1 MVQLDDELVAR
12 ARGGDGDARKALV
25 ERASLKVARTIL
37 GESAKDRYEALRELE
52 RGDGPAPGLGVLL
65 AGIARDT
72 DGEVKRAIE
81 LVYRAGERRWGPPE
95 REAVGRFAAANG
107 ARLGA
112 ELALELLAWAA
123 KFPQPVTDY
132 VHAAATALA
141 DVGGELVDSL
151 AWRHGFAEL
160 CGQIANDAAAR
171 DLVMRWTAVPAYGR
185 VVAKA
190 LLSRHAQRKGSA
202 VPALELLWEHSP
214 ARGTWAQSLGEA
226 VRGNYGMTDRD
237 EIATWSWKR
246 FVSQEA
252 ERVDL
257 YTAFRS
263 WRDLWIEQRNKLP
276 RSARP
281 GGESAVAHLALWG
294 GLDVEQL
301 SATIDEAVR
310 LARDT
315 DWVGLVDTAFDLGT
329 NTPVETRPYGLAGT
343 CRIAHEVRNRVYDE
357 VPTPGVDAG
366 ADRLLVRAGALCHHL
381 RDEGLTI
388 DQSVSNRVEDLEDAM
403 RLIQE
408 ARARRVESTER
419 DRERTE
425 ETKRR
430 EQEAVQRRAEA
441 EATIARAHREAEEQR
456 ARMEAMM
463 RSRSISATAMPAIE
477 RTPIDDEMFFSHLA
491 APSILA
497 YARLFKRLT
506 SGDPHAMQS
515 LAAEGVT
522 MEMWAVITQT
532 WSTLFAQRTE
542 LAIRF
547 STLIAAAWS

>member
-1 MVQLDDELVAR
+1 MDNDELVER
-12 ARGGDGDARKALV
+12 ARSGDGDARRTLV

-37 GESAKDRYEALRELE
+37 GDSEKERYDALRELE
-52 RGDGPAPGLGVLL
+52 RGEGPAPGLGVLL
-65 AGIARDT
+65 AGIARDG
-72 DGEVKRAIE
+72 DGELRRAIE
-81 LVYRAGERRWGPPE
+81 LVYRAGARRWGPPE
-95 REAVGRFAAANG
+95 REEVGKLAAKHG
-107 ARLGA
+107 ARLGP
-112 ELALELLAWAA
+112 ELALELLEWAA
-123 KFPQPVTDY
+123 QFPQPVTDF
-132 VHAAATALA
+132 VHGAASALG

-151 AWRHGFAEL
+151 AWRAGFAEL
-160 CGQIANDAAAR
+160 CARIPSDARAR
-171 DLVMRWTAVPAYGR
+171 ELVIQWTAVPAYGR

-202 VPALELLWEHSP
+202 VPALELLWDQTS
-214 ARGTWAQSLGEA
+214 ARGTWSQSLGEA
-226 VRGNYGMTDRD
+226 LRGNYGMSDRD
-237 EIATWSWKR
+237 EIATWGWKR
-246 FVSQEA
+246 FVSHEP

-257 YTAFRS
+257 YVAFRA

-310 LARDT
+310 LARDD

-329 NTPVETRPYGLAGT
+329 NTPAETRAYGLAGT
-343 CRIAHEVRNRVYDE
+343 CRIAHELRNRVYDS

-388 DQSVSNRVEDLEDAM
+388 DNQVANRVEDLENAM
-403 RLIQE
+403 RLIRE
-408 ARARRVESTER
+408 ARARRVESAER
-419 DRERTE
+419 DRERAAE
-425 ETKRR
+425 MQRR
-430 EQEAVQRRAEA
+430 EQEAAQRRAET
-441 EATIARAHREAEEQR
+441 EAAVARAQREAEEHR
-456 ARMEAMM
+456 ARAEAMM
-463 RSRSISATAMPAIE
+463 RARSISATAMPAIE
-477 RTPIDDEMFFSHLA
+477 RTPIDDEVFFSHLA

-522 MEMWAVITQT
+522 MEAWAVITQT

-547 STLIAAAWS
+547 STMIAAPWS

>member
-1 MVQLDDELVAR
+1 MDNDELVER
-12 ARGGDGDARKALV
+12 ARSGDADARKALV
-25 ERASLKVARTIL
+25 ECASLKVARTIL
-37 GESAKDRYEALRELE
+37 ADSEKDRYDALRELE
-52 RGDGPAPGLGVLL
+52 RGEGPAPGLGVLL
-65 AGIARDT
+65 AGIARD
-72 DGEVKRAIE
+72 GEGEIRRAIE
-81 LVYRAGERRWGPPE
+81 VVYRAGARRWGPPE
-95 REAVGRFAAANG
+95 REAVGKFVAKHG

-112 ELALELLAWAA
+112 ELALEVLGWAA
-123 KFPQPVTDY
+123 QFPQPVSDF
-132 VHAAATALA
+132 VHGAAIALG
-141 DVGGELVDSL
+141 DVGNELVDSL
-151 AWRHGFAEL
+151 AWRAGFAEL
-160 CGQIANDAAAR
+160 CAQVPSDARANG
-171 DLVMRWTAVPAYGR
+171 LVIPWTAVPAYGR

-202 VPALELLWEHSP
+202 VPALELLWEQTH

-226 VRGNYGMTDRD
+226 LRGNRGMTDRE
-237 EIATWSWKR
+237 EIATWGWKR
-246 FVSQEA
+246 FVSHEA

-257 YTAFRS
+257 YAAFRA

-301 SATIDEAVR
+301 SATIDESVR
-310 LARDT
+310 LARDG

-329 NTPVETRPYGLAGT
+329 NTPIETRPYGLAGT
-343 CRIAHEVRNRVYDE
+343 CRIAHEIRNRVYDA
-357 VPTPGVDAG
+357 VPTAGVDAG

-388 DQSVSNRVEDLEDAM
+388 DNQVANRVEDLEDAM

-408 ARARRVESTER
+408 ARARRLESAE
-419 DRERTE
+419 RERTRAAE
-425 ETKRR
+425 SERR
-430 EQEAVQRRAEA
+430 ELEAAERRAEV
-441 EATIARAHREAEEQR
+441 EATVARAHREAEEQR
-456 ARMEAMM
+456 ERALAMM
-463 RSRSISATAMPAIE
+463 RSRSISATAMPALD
-477 RTPIDDEMFFSHLA
+477 RTPIDDEVFFSHLA

-532 WSTLFAQRTE
+532 WSAVFAQRTE
-542 LAIRF
+542 LAMRF
-547 STLIAAAWS
+547 STLIAAPWS

>member
-1 MVQLDDELVAR
+1 MGARDVSIPMVQLDDELVAR
-12 ARGGDGDARKALV
+12 ARSGDGDAKKALV
-25 ERASLKVARTIL
+25 QRASLKVARTIL
-37 GESAKDRYEALRELE
+37 GDSAKDRYEALRELE
-52 RGDGPAPGLGVLL
+52 RADGPAPGLGVLL
-65 AGIARDT
+65 AGIAGDT
-72 DGEVKRAIE
+72 DGEVKRAVE
-81 LVYRAGERRWGPPE
+81 LVYRASARRWGPPE
-95 REAVGRFAAANG
+95 REAVGRFAASHG
-107 ARLGA
+107 PRLGA

-123 KFPQPVTDY
+123 QFPQAVTDY
-132 VHAAATALA
+132 VRAAASALG
-141 DVGGELVDSL
+141 DVDRELVDSL
-151 AWRHGFAEL
+151 AWRAGFAEL
-160 CGQIANDAAAR
+160 CGRIASDAGAR
-171 DLVMRWTAVPAYGR
+171 DLVTRWTAVPAYGR

-202 VPALELLWEHSP
+202 VPALDLLWEQTP
-214 ARGTWAQSLGEA
+214 ARGIWAQSLGEA
-226 VRGNYGMTDRD
+226 LRGNHGMSDRD
-237 EIATWSWKR
+237 EIATWGWQR
-246 FVSQEA
+246 FVKFEA

-257 YTAFRS
+257 YAAFRS

-310 LARDT
+310 LARDG
-315 DWVGLVDTAFDLGT
+315 DWVGLVDTAFDLGA
-329 NTPVETRPYGLAGT
+329 NTPIETRPYGLAGT
-343 CRIAHEVRNRVYDE
+343 CRIAHEIRNRVYDE

-388 DQSVSNRVEDLEDAM
+388 DQQVANRVEDLEDAM
-403 RLIQE
+403 RLITE
-408 ARARRVESTER
+408 ARARRVESATRE
-419 DRERTE
+419 RERTE
-425 ETKRR
+425 EAQRR
-430 EQEAVQRRAEA
+430 EQEAAQ
-441 EATIARAHREAEEQR
+441 REAEEQR
-456 ARMEAMM
+456 ARAEAMM
-463 RSRSISATAMPAIE
+463 RSRSTVTATAMPAIE

-547 STLIAAAWS
+547 SQLIAAPWS